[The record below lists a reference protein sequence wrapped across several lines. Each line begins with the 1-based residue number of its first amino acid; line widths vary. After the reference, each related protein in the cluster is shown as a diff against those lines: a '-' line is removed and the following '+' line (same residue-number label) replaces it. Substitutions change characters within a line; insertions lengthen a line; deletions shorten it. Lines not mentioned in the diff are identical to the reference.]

1 MNKKRTLRKLDANA
15 KWWIGT
21 ERPTDWLVEKNG
33 DWWIIPD
40 SELLEEE
47 AETSKALF
55 KKASHKGESN
65 VALYWVILVL
75 SGVLGISLALNF
87 SKIL

>member
-1 MNKKRTLRKLDANA
+1 MNEKRTLRKLDANA

-40 SELLEEE
+40 SELLEKE
-47 AETSKALF
+47 AKTPKARL
-55 KKASHKGESN
+55 KKASRKDESN
-65 VALYWVILVL
+65 VTLYWVILVL
-75 SGVLGISLALNF
+75 SGVLGISLALNL